1 MKKIFFSLITS
12 IIVITLIEV
21 ILSVAVLVLRIDAD
35 TEIISEGEGKIR
47 ILALGES
54 TTDDYWG
61 DEDLGAWPRQLEK
74 LLKEK
79 GYPVKSFNV
88 ARGGTTSTFILS
100 NLEKNLDKYKPHIVI
115 SMMGINDMS
124 RFVYEGDAEVSVR
137 NFSWIHSLKTVKIVK
152 WLLTENSKKSADI
165 LKDQFPEDFLM
176 VADQLEKNKF
186 LSIDQLSFTPKAKN
200 NCELSSYY
208 RQASLYNLERVEFQ
222 QVNKY
227 QQTMTRKALK
237 LCPKSN
243 YNLFWYFHSHNFTAE
258 GRKTCREDFK
268 LVEDFIDIISDE
280 TFISIVKCFEGEN
293 RPESINRILKEKN
306 IGLVQD
312 QIEDTKKNYQTL
324 HRILRSR
331 GIAHVAM
338 QYPTLHIA
346 PLKKYFDRNAKIIF
360 VENRENFAPYLGER
374 YYEVFKDRF
383 RKTWGHTNQKGHGM
397 IAQQVLGPVEKL
409 INDLKLKP
417 LK

>member
-12 IIVITLIEV
+12 IIVVALIEI
-21 ILSVAVLVLRIDAD
+21 ILSAAVLILRIDAD
-35 TEIISEGEGKIR
+35 KEVVSEGSDKIR

-61 DEDLGAWPRQLEK
+61 EKDLGAWPRQLEK

-115 SMMGINDMS
+115 SMMGINDMN
-124 RFVYEGDAEVSVR
+124 RFVYEGDREVSIR

-152 WLLTENSKKSADI
+152 WLLSENSKQSTDI
-165 LKDQFPEDFLM
+165 LKDQFPADFLQ

-186 LSIDQLSFTPKAKN
+186 LSVDQLPFTPKAKN
-200 NCELSSYY
+200 DCELSSYY

-222 QVNKY
+222 MVNKY

-237 LCPKSN
+237 LCPKST
-243 YNLFWYFHSHNFTAE
+243 YNLFWYFHSHNFTAQS
-258 GRKTCREDFK
+258 RKTCREDFK

-293 RPESINRILKEKN
+293 RPDSINRILKEKN

-312 QIEDTKKNYQTL
+312 QIEDTKKNYQIL
-324 HRILRSR
+324 HQILRSR
-331 GIAHVAM
+331 GIAHIAM
-338 QYPTLHIA
+338 QYPTLPIA
-346 PLKKYFDRNAKIIF
+346 TLKNYFSKDDKIVF
-360 VENRENFAPYLGER
+360 VENRENFAPYLGKK

-383 RKTWGHTNQKGHGM
+383 RKTWGHTNQIGHGM
-397 IAQQVLGPVEKL
+397 IAQQVLGPVEEV
-409 INDLKLKP
+409 IRDLKLKP